1 MNLIAITPEV
11 YRAPGPVT
19 ALGRAELDLLREVVA
34 SSARGRVRINLH
46 PDNNDPLHEMFIA
59 IRADS
64 YIRPHRHAGKSES
77 FHLVEGEADVVV
89 FDETGNITHV
99 VTLGG
104 EDGARYYRLSAP
116 LFHTLVIHSPLLI
129 VHETTNG
136 PFAPDATEFA
146 AFAPAD
152 SADPATIASW
162 QTSLMQRVRTRP

>member
-19 ALGRAELDLLREVVA
+19 ALGDSELALLREVVVT
-34 SSARGRVRINLH
+34 SARGRVRINLH
-46 PDNNDPLHEMFIA
+46 PDNNDLLHEMFIA

-89 FDETGNITHV
+89 FDESGDITQVVALRGN
-99 VTLGG
+99 G
-104 EDGARYYRLSAP
+104 GARYYRLSAP
-116 LFHTLVIHSPLLI
+116 FFHTLVIHSPLLI

-136 PFAPDATEFA
+136 PFDPNATEFA

-152 SADPATIASW
+152 SADPVVIAGW
-162 QTSLMQRVRTRP
+162 QTSLLQRVRTRP